1 MRIESLKI
9 LYDSVIE
16 NDLDEAKLE
25 NFLKTFNCK
34 KNYDVED
41 FLKNKAIRFH
51 KSGLARTYLI
61 INDNEEIVA
70 YFAIAFKPIFYNK
83 QVHKVSKSKYKK
95 LNVKE
100 YTLRQNKKITVINS
114 ILIAQLGRND
124 TFNKND
130 ISLNEIIVSVF
141 EIIKQIRDLIG
152 TRIVLIEVN
161 NEPKLIKLYESLGFE
176 CIGIQDDL
184 TQLYKF
190 DLTTQVITT

>member
-1 MRIESLKI
+1 MRIESLKV
-9 LYDSVIE
+9 LYDSMIE
-16 NDLDEAKLE
+16 NNLDETKLE
-25 NFLKTFNCK
+25 NFLKTFNCE

-70 YFAIAFKPIFYNK
+70 YFTIAFKPIFYNN
-83 QVHKVSKSKYKK
+83 QIHKVSKSKYKK
-95 LNVKE
+95 LNARE

-114 ILIAQLGRND
+114 ILIAQIGRND
-124 TFNKND
+124 IFSKND
-130 ISLNEIIVSVF
+130 ISLNEIIMSIF
-141 EIIKQIRDLIG
+141 EIIEQVRDLIG

-176 CIGIQDDL
+176 YIGVQDDL

-190 DLTTQVITT
+190 DLK